1 MICYVI
7 TIMRVSMEYLYL
19 WHSISRQAQLIVSYI
34 GSIWFQI
41 KKCIFPC
48 KSEGDFL
55 ILTEECLTFKAI
67 SFCRAP
73 RLRSFLHT
81 FVRPDHVHD
90 GEGAQR
96 LRSFFCP
103 VSSGAVRI
111 LQGRAPDRCL
121 WRVPVLLFS
130 TLLFFLSV
138 MWMIFDPLDI
148 CQLLV
153 LRL

>member
-41 KKCIFPC
+41 KKCIFPF
-48 KSEGDFL
+48 KSEGYFL

-73 RLRSFLHT
+73 RLLSFLHT

-96 LRSFFCP
+96 LRSFLCPRVFLSLFEYFKGALQTSVYDVFQYFCFRP
-103 VSSGAVRI
+103 CYCFIGYVNDFWPSWHMSV
-111 LQGRAPDRCL
+111 L
-121 WRVPVLLFS
+121 VLL
-130 TLLFFLSV
+130 L
-138 MWMIFDPLDI
+138 
-148 CQLLV
+148 
-153 LRL
+153 